1 MKRKH
6 TRLLIAGLVLVA
18 LVLSGGYLLLSGGR
32 QYSTDM
38 SGLRTQFNQ
47 DKGKVRVL
55 MVLSP
60 T

>member
-1 MKRKH
+1 MKRKSKK
-6 TRLLIAGLVLVA
+6 LLVAGLALLVVVC
-18 LVLSGGYLLLSGGR
+18 LGGYLLLSGGR
-32 QYSTDM
+32 PYSTDLN
-38 SGLRTQFNQ
+38 GLRTQFNQ

>member
-1 MKRKH
+1 MKRRSK
-6 TRLLIAGLVLVA
+6 RLLLVGVA
-18 LVLSGGYLLLSGGR
+18 LLLLISLGGYLLLSGGR
-32 QYSTDM
+32 NYLTDIN
-38 SGLRTQFNQ
+38 GLRTQFNQ